1 MKDRSVSK
9 QNKVNFCL
17 VSAKNDSKWVQGI
30 ISYINISSKDIEVFL
45 SDEDMQNL
53 YSKGD
58 RVIIKSLNNQNEFL
72 FSGSVRKIASSLHKK
87 ALIVKIDNIR
97 EYINYRENERYYV
110 NFDAFIITPDG
121 GRNRANIMDISL
133 GGISMISDGHMRE
146 NSTVDVEIVSDPENP
161 IALRGKIIRKK
172 RYKRVFKYG
181 IIIEKMDEHSENLL
195 DALIKLLRS
204 KKTDLEHSWKIFKR
218 IRLAV
223 YSISALIAFFVV
235 FIALASKSM

>member
-17 VSAKNDSKWVQGI
+17 VSAKNGSKWVQGI
-30 ISYINISSKDIEVFL
+30 ISYINIGSKDIEVFL

-58 RVIIKSLNNQNEFL
+58 RVVIKSLNNQNEFL

-87 ALIVKIDNIR
+87 ALIIKIDNIR

-133 GGISMISDGHMRE
+133 GGISMISDGRMRE
-146 NSTVDVEIVSDPENP
+146 DSTVDVEIVSDPENP
-161 IALRGKIIRKK
+161 IALSGKIIRKK

-235 FIALASKSM
+235 FISLASKSM